1 MRWVA
6 SAKRMS
12 QGTQKSKQEVLA
24 RAGLVLSFLIFML
37 SAVVAFISGASAL
50 IVVMLSVCAGLMFWA
65 AMFAGQMAAL
75 IVGRFFPP

>member
-1 MRWVA
+1 
-6 SAKRMS
+6 MS
-12 QGTQKSKQEVLA
+12 QDTQKSKQEVLA

-65 AMFAGQMAAL
+65 AMFAGQKAAL